1 MVTDTVFTFLSLLDR
16 TRQLVRRGSL
26 VVVFVALIVVGA
38 ALFAAADHR
47 TFGTAVYWAIT
58 TASTVGYGDV
68 TPSTPAGRVIA
79 AGLMLTAVP
88 VLGLVFANA
97 ASYASEVRM
106 RRLLGMGARHRMKE
120 HILVLGWNPRAR
132 VAVRE
137 LLTEGE
143 EVVLVADEPSL
154 PLDDDH
160 LAFLRA
166 DPGDEESLS
175 RAAPQ
180 RAKGAL
186 ICLDDDGQSL
196 VATIALRHLAPNLTI
211 ASMAQSER
219 TRSAMRDLGVPA
231 TVPVDA
237 LVGHA
242 LAKSV
247 ESPHAGE
254 LLLRL
259 VDSEGYRITERPL
272 EADEVGQTVS
282 ALRHTVGQ
290 AVLLGVVHGGNVVLG
305 IHQDPVLG
313 PEDRLLLLTDGG
325 RRPSRSDR

>member
-1 MVTDTVFTFLSLLDR
+1 MVFVFMNLFDR
-16 TRQLVRRGSL
+16 TRQLVRRGGLFVLL
-26 VVVFVALIVVGA
+26 VVLILAGA
-38 ALFAAADHR
+38 ILFAVADHR

-97 ASYASEVRM
+97 ASYASELRM

-120 HILVLGWNPRAR
+120 HILVLGWNARSR
-132 VAVRE
+132 VAIRE
-137 LLTEGE
+137 LLAAGE

-166 DPGDEESLS
+166 DPSDEETLS

-186 ICLDDDGQSL
+186 ICLEDDGQSL
-196 VATIALRHLAPNLTI
+196 VAAIALRHLAPDLTI

-259 VDSEGYRITERPL
+259 VDSEGYRIEERPV
-272 EADEVGQTVS
+272 AVDEIGETITG
-282 ALRHTVGQ
+282 LRQ
-290 AVLLGVVHGGNVVLG
+290 RPAQSVLLGVLHAGEVRLG
-305 IHQDPVLG
+305 IHEDLVLG
-313 PEDRLLLLTDGG
+313 AGDHLLLLTDGTKG
-325 RRPSRSDR
+325 RRAKTGA

>member
-1 MVTDTVFTFLSLLDR
+1 MFVFISLFDR
-16 TRQLVRRGSL
+16 TRQLVRRGGLFVLL
-26 VVVFVALIVVGA
+26 VVLVLGGA
-38 ALFAAADHR
+38 VLFAAADHR
-47 TFGTAVYWAIT
+47 SFGTAVYWAIT
-58 TASTVGYGDV
+58 TATTVGYGDV
-68 TPSTPAGRVIA
+68 TPSTAAGRVIA
-79 AGLMLTAVP
+79 SGLMLTAIP

-97 ASYASEVRM
+97 ASYASEIRM
-106 RRLLGMGARHRMKE
+106 RRLLGMGARRRMRE
-120 HILVLGWNPRAR
+120 HILVLGWNARAR

-154 PLDDDH
+154 PLEDDH

-166 DPGDEESLS
+166 DPGDEEALT

-186 ICLDDDGQSL
+186 ICLEEDGESL
-196 VATIALRHLAPNLTI
+196 VAAIALRHLAPDLTI
-211 ASMAQSER
+211 AAMAQSER
-219 TRSAMRDLGVPA
+219 TRSAMRDLGVGA

-259 VDSEGYRITERPL
+259 VDSEGYRIEERPVTPD
-272 EADEVGQTVS
+272 EAGQTVGS
-282 ALRHTVGQ
+282 LRTRPSQ
-290 AVLLGVVHGGNVVLG
+290 SVLLGVVHDGEVRLG
-305 IHQDPVLG
+305 IHENLVL
-313 PEDRLLLLTDGG
+313 DASDHLLLLADGMKG
-325 RRPSRSDR
+325 QRKTADR